1 MSNIEIIGGLNNMK
15 EIDYS
20 SQEAQHNV
28 SNFYITLLSGEII
41 EIPCLRSED
50 ITETRD
56 SSVFICLES
65 VTYNDKLY
73 QAFKN
78 KELIQFIRKESEL
91 VKADATT
98 VNREFTY
105 NHYFKISEFGTSL
118 NMDRSA
124 TYNITFET
132 V

>member
-1 MSNIEIIGGLNNMK
+1 MR

-20 SQEAQHNV
+20 SQETQHNV

-41 EIPCLRSED
+41 EILCLGSED

-56 SSVFICLES
+56 NSVFICLES
-65 VTYNDKLY
+65 TTYNDKLY

-78 KELIQFIRKESEL
+78 KELIQLIRKESEL
-91 VKADATT
+91 VKADVPITT

-118 NMDRSA
+118 NMDRYA